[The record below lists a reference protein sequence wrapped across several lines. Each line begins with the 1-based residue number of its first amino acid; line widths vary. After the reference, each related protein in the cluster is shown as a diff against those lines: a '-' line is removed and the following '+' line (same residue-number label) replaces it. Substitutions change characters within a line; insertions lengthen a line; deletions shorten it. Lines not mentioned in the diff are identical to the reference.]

1 MRSIRRV
8 RVAVLLV
15 ALTLMCRAGISAHD
29 KKSAGSL
36 VLTIGWGD
44 EPAFS
49 GSRNS
54 VDVDAADTAGAPI
67 ADPAASLTVDVSF
80 ADQHVSLA
88 MRPAFGRPGRF
99 RAMLVP
105 TRPGTY
111 TFHIT
116 GSIKGQA
123 VDVTSTCSDKTF
135 ACVADASEIQF
146 PAKDPSAGQ
155 LADRIDR
162 AIPRAERAAD
172 AAGTARIVAIAALAV
187 AVLALGLTLGRGA
200 RPGSRRR

>member
-1 MRSIRRV
+1 MRQFRRV
-8 RVAVLLV
+8 RIAAVLLV
-15 ALTLMCRAGISAHD
+15 ALTMMCRAELSAHD
-29 KKSAGSL
+29 KKTAGSF

-44 EPAFS
+44 EPAFA

-54 VDVDAADTAGAPI
+54 IDVDAADAAGAVV
-67 ADPAASLTVDVSF
+67 DPGASLTVDVSF

-88 MRPAFGRPGRF
+88 LRPAFGRPGRF
-99 RAMLVP
+99 RAVLVP

-111 TFHIT
+111 SFHIA
-116 GSIKGQA
+116 GSIKGQS

-146 PAKDPSAGQ
+146 PAKDPSPGQ

-162 AIPRAERAAD
+162 AMPRAERAAD
-172 AAGTARIVAIAALAV
+172 SAGSARVIAIAALAV
-187 AVLALGLTLGRGA
+187 AVVALGLTLGRGA
-200 RPGSRRR
+200 RPGSPRQ